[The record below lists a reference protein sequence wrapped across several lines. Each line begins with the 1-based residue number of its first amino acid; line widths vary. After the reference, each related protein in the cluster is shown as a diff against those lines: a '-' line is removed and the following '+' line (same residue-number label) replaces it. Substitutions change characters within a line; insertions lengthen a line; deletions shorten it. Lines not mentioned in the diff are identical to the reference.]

1 MRPPASTEQPYA
13 PTPTAAPFVSLGYRE
28 LGADLLYVRL
38 VGYIGAYD
46 SVPEDAAALAEGIEA
61 LDPYFRRI
69 YEVGAI
75 AMTDAR
81 RQPDQRLQLRA
92 VALLERGARRFPTD
106 WRMPKLAGQIYLSDL
121 STTDPAQRRE
131 WDERA
136 MLLLESAS
144 RKPNAPGTAA
154 VQAAIIGSRL
164 GQRDRAITSLREI
177 LLLTSDRQARQQII
191 DQLANI
197 AALDA
202 DEVAAELMAARKRFE
217 RQWKAE
223 RPALPPTF
231 YVLLGPRVEPG
242 FDLTD
247 LATGGRDLIGSEGF
261 ERLEPLTDP
270 ADPAATP
277 APAP

>member
-1 MRPPASTEQPYA
+1 MRPPAATEHPYA
-13 PTPTAAPFVSLGYRE
+13 PTPTAAPFVTLGYRE
-28 LGADLLYVRL
+28 VGADLLYVRL

-46 SVPEDAAALAEGIEA
+46 SNPEDAAALAEGVEA

-81 RQPDQRLQLRA
+81 RVPDQRLQLRA
-92 VALLERGARRFPTD
+92 VALLERGARRYPRD
-106 WRMPKLAGQIYLSDL
+106 WRLPNLAGQIYLSDL
-121 STTDPAQRRE
+121 QTTDPDQRRD

-144 RKPNAPGTAA
+144 RKPNAPAGAG

-164 GQRDRAITSLREI
+164 GKRERAITGLREI
-177 LLLTSDRQARQQII
+177 LLLTSDRKARQAII
-191 DQLANI
+191 DQLATL
-197 AALDA
+197 AAGDA
-202 DEVAAELMAARKRFE
+202 DEIAAELMAARKQFE
-217 RQWKAE
+217 RAWKAA
-223 RPALPPTF
+223 RPALPATF

-261 ERLEPLTDP
+261 ERLEPLT
-270 ADPAATP
+270 
-277 APAP
+277 AP